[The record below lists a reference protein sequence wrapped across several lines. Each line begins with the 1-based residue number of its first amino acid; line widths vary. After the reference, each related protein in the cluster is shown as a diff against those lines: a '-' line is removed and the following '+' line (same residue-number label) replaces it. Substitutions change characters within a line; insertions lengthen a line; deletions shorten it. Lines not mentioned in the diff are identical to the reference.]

1 MSINDIRFRA
11 GNEVEVVLQVNVSD
25 TDSYGYSRSA
35 GKWRDATME
44 DMLDV
49 AACLKSKYVSVE
61 IRHVAQD
68 PQGMLA
74 DAGASFR

>member
-11 GNEVEVVLQVNVSD
+11 EGALMVLQVNVSERD
-25 TDSYGYSRSA
+25 DYGYSRTTS
-35 GKWRDATME
+35 KWRDATVE

-49 AACLKSKYVSVE
+49 VACLKRKYTSIEYRQVE
-61 IRHVAQD
+61 QE

-74 DAGASFR
+74 DAGATFR